1 MQPLAAQTEDIEAV
15 LSRFQA
21 WNGQKTG
28 SCKNKDDHEGVREI
42 SYEEAL
48 RSSRYR
54 WKARAGEQPVVE
66 PAEVASLD
74 AEAADTG
81 SKVIAVAMPEAV
93 PVAISLPESS
103 IAEKKETTY
112 SVRPRKP
119 TPELADFRSMLTQTV
134 SPSETSLVR
143 SRTGEPERQVS
154 MSLRLAASEQ
164 ALIKLRAVE
173 AGLSASAYLRQ
184 CALEVEHLRAQMQI
198 LLEISQPQ
206 RTAPAPRQPHFFE
219 KLRGLFSRVKKNA
232 DYIPE
237 NSSAD
242 WLHRRELS
250 G

>member
-1 MQPLAAQTEDIEAV
+1 MQPLAGQTEDIEAV

-28 SCKNKDDHEGVREI
+28 SRKSKDDREGVREI

-54 WKARAGEQPVVE
+54 WKVRVDEQ
-66 PAEVASLD
+66 
-74 AEAADTG
+74 
-81 SKVIAVAMPEAV
+81 AVAESEAV
-93 PVAISLPESS
+93 STFVVRPDAASEITPAAVSEVIPVAVSLPKPLV
-103 IAEKKETTY
+103 AEDTKPAR
-112 SVRPRKP
+112 SVRPQKITP
-119 TPELADFRSMLTQTV
+119 TPADFRSMLTQTV
-134 SPSETSLVR
+134 SPGETSLVR
-143 SRTGEPERQVS
+143 SRAGEPERQVS

-164 ALIKLRAVE
+164 ALVKLRAAE

-198 LLEISQPQ
+198 LLEISQSPRKAPSPQ
-206 RTAPAPRQPHFFE
+206 PPRFFE
-219 KLRGLFSRVKKNA
+219 KLRGLFSRAKKRTDFVA
-232 DYIPE
+232 E

-242 WLHRRELS
+242 WLHRRELA